1 MMKRLLIS
9 TFLGVL
15 ALGATAQTQPD
26 QSVRIHG
33 YTIDLPEHRYP
44 MFAGDFDTYK
54 GWYDLSNGQTMR
66 LSANGSRMYAEVG
79 DGSRTQLV
87 AASPNTFVAL
97 DRSLKM
103 TLNRSDFDEVTGEML
118 MVVPNQ
124 TAQTGG
130 SGVEI
135 VKLLTSR

>member
-1 MMKRLLIS
+1 MKRLLIS

-26 QSVRIHG
+26 QSIRIQG
-33 YTIDLPEHRYP
+33 YTIELPEHRYP
-44 MFAGDFDTYK
+44 MFAGDFDVYK

-66 LSANGSRMYAEVG
+66 LSATGRRMFAEVG
-79 DGSRTQLV
+79 GGPRTQLV

-103 TLNRSDFDEVTGEML
+103 TLNRSDFDDVTGEML
-118 MVVPNQ
+118 KVVPSQ
-124 TAQTGG
+124 TAQIGG
-130 SGVEI
+130 SGQEV
-135 VKLLTSR
+135 VKLMASR